1 MMSASRILRVILSG
15 AAAGF
20 LTLGLG
26 GRAAMSGFAHFTVRP
41 SVWTL
46 GGSLSVAFSGAI
58 AGAAA
63 AVLYL
68 LIGRW
73 FLPRA
78 PAIIRGLAFGAL
90 TLLVLSPG
98 IRPPSPLTFALFA
111 PAFLLYGVVFVAMV
125 LRFQKRE
132 PTPLALG
139 NAEVP

>member
-1 MMSASRILRVILSG
+1 MSAAGRVLRTLCLG

-26 GRAAMSGFAHFTVRP
+26 GRMAMSGFAHFTGRP

-68 LIGRW
+68 LIGRL
-73 FLPRA
+73 FLPGA
-78 PAIIRGLAFGAL
+78 PAIIGGLAFGAF

-98 IRPPSPLTFALFA
+98 IRPPSPITFALFA
-111 PAFLLYGVVFVAMV
+111 PAFLLYGVVFVVMV

-132 PTPLALG
+132 PAPMAQA
-139 NAEVP
+139 NAEVS